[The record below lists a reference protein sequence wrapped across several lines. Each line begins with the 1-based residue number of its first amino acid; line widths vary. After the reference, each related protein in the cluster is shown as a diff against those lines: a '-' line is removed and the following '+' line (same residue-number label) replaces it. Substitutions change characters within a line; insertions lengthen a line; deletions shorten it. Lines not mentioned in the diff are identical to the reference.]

1 MNATTLIRSDH
12 AERIAGQAH
21 ISGVARELVDEA
33 KAAAADRQLVRL
45 ATAVLHGDL
54 TGLPA
59 TNAPLYTE
67 TEWRDEAAFVVDND
81 TAVGTDFA
89 SMVGRE
95 AASDLYEAYCWKQER
110 FNPNLDPDDFD
121 TWYDRQALPAES
133 YVPAGGGL

>member
-1 MNATTLIRSDH
+1 MNQTLPIIADPAQARRGHIAT
-12 AERIAGQAH
+12 
-21 ISGVARELVDEA
+21 VARELVKEA
-33 KAAAADRQLVRL
+33 KAAATDRQLVRL

-89 SMVGRE
+89 LMVGRE

-121 TWYDRQALPAES
+121 TWLDS
-133 YVPAGGGL
+133 NGGAASFLRVTEGMS

>member
-1 MNATTLIRSDH
+1 MNATTLIQADH
-12 AERIAGQAH
+12 TEARVGMAH
-21 ISGVARELVDEA
+21 IARAARQIAEEKRA
-33 KAAAADRQLVRL
+33 KVFDRHMVRL

-121 TWYDRQALPAES
+121 TWLDS
-133 YVPAGGGL
+133 NGGAASFLRVTEGMS